1 LWALSDIVLDG
12 QNVSGLTLTL
22 QPGFTVSG
30 RLDFMGTLAPPDVS
44 RLRIQLM
51 PITSPGQVV
60 SGVSP
65 AVVNADGSF
74 TFAGVTP
81 GQYRVMAATPSVR
94 PDEPGWV
101 LMSAVFNG
109 RDALDTPL
117 ELRQSVSDALLTFS
131 DRPAELSGSLQDPAG
146 RPAPDYYVIVF
157 SSDRTHWTPQSRRV
171 RAMRPSAE
179 GRFTVRNLPAGD
191 YLIAAVTNIE
201 DGEWGDP
208 GVLQQLSTVS
218 MKLTL
223 AEGEKKSQ
231 DIQVGAIR

>member
-1 LWALSDIVLDG
+1 
-12 QNVSGLTLTL
+12 
-22 QPGFTVSG
+22 
-30 RLDFMGTLAPPDVS
+30 
-44 RLRIQLM
+44 
-51 PITSPGQVV
+51 
-60 SGVSP
+60 
-65 AVVNADGSF
+65 
-74 TFAGVTP
+74 
-81 GQYRVMAATPSVR
+81 
-94 PDEPGWV
+94 
-101 LMSAVFNG
+101 MSAVFNG

-191 YLIAAVTNIE
+191 YLIAAVTDIE